1 MCRQLSN
8 NNTNTHHHPT
18 TTNTMATNATDST
31 QSILSGVNMN
41 VETDIKYAKVK
52 VNNSGGKSVSIL
64 NTGSNSVLHVQTPLM
79 LTWGVN
85 ENTDKKTGE
94 IQSYTMALQFP
105 SDEYK
110 TPQLTKFFANM
121 QQFEAKIK
129 RDAIANSKD
138 WFGKSMSAEV
148 INAIF
153 TPMLYYS
160 KNPATG
166 EPDLSKNPTL
176 KVKLPFYD
184 GEWKGIE
191 IYDTENATLFPNN
204 PEGKTP
210 KDIIIK
216 GSDVSLIMTCGGLW
230 FAGGAFGVTW
240 RLFQAVLK
248 PKATLRGK
256 CHIVL
261 DEDDQKRIAA
271 PSRTASSS
279 ATHHDDD
286 HVSSSSAAAAHEV
299 DVEDSDE
306 EEEESSAPA
315 RVPSVPV
322 PAPATAPKKIVAKK
336 K

>member
-1 MCRQLSN
+1 
-8 NNTNTHHHPT
+8 
-18 TTNTMATNATDST
+18 MATKSESSA
-31 QSILSGVNMN
+31 QIISGVNMN
-41 VETDIKYAKVK
+41 AETDTKYAKVK
-52 VNNSGGKSVSIL
+52 VNNSGGKSVGIL
-64 NTGSNSVLHVQTPLM
+64 NSSSNTVLHVQTPLM

-110 TPQLTKFFANM
+110 TPQVNKFFTNM

-129 RDAIANSKD
+129 RDAIANSKE
-138 WFGKSMSAEV
+138 WFGKAMSSEV
-148 INAIF
+148 IHAIF

-160 KNPATG
+160 KNPQTG

-191 IYDTENATLFPNN
+191 IYDTENNTLFPGNSD
-204 PEGKTP
+204 GKTP

-248 PKATLRGK
+248 PKASLRGK

-261 DEDDQKRIAA
+261 DDDEQKRITA
-271 PSRTASSS
+271 PAKQQH
-279 ATHHDDD
+279 AVHDDD
-286 HVSSSSAAAAHEV
+286 HVPSAAAASAAHEV

-306 EEEESSAPA
+306 EEEEQ
-315 RVPSVPV
+315 PV
-322 PAPATAPKKIVAKK
+322 ALQRSMSIPAPASTAAAAAAPKKIVAARKK
-336 K
+336 

>member
-1 MCRQLSN
+1 
-8 NNTNTHHHPT
+8 
-18 TTNTMATNATDST
+18 MAIKSESAS
-31 QSILSGVNMN
+31 QIISGVNFN
-41 VETDIKYAKVK
+41 VETDTKYAKVK
-52 VNNSGGKSVSIL
+52 VNNSGGKSVGIL
-64 NTGSNSVLHVQTPLM
+64 NAATNSVLNVQTPLM

-94 IQSYTMALQFP
+94 VQSYTMALQFP

-110 TPQLTKFFANM
+110 TAQISKFFAAM

-129 RDAIANSKD
+129 RDAIANSKE
-138 WFGKSMSAEV
+138 WFGKAMSAEV

-160 KNPATG
+160 KNPQTG

-191 IYDTENATLFPNN
+191 IYDTENNTLFPGNS
-204 PEGKTP
+204 EGKTP

-261 DEDDQKRIAA
+261 DEDEQKRIAA
-271 PSRTASSS
+271 PSKSSASS
-279 ATHHDDD
+279 AQHDDD
-286 HVSSSSAAAAHEV
+286 DAVPSAAPTAAAHEV

-306 EEEESSAPA
+306 EEDEEEAGPPKRTATVTAPA
-315 RVPSVPV
+315 
-322 PAPATAPKKIVAKK
+322 AAAAAAPKKIIAKK

>member
-1 MCRQLSN
+1 
-8 NNTNTHHHPT
+8 
-18 TTNTMATNATDST
+18 MATKSESSA
-31 QSILSGVNMN
+31 QIISGVNMN
-41 VETDIKYAKVK
+41 AETDTKYAKVK
-52 VNNSGGKSVSIL
+52 VNNSGGKSVGIL
-64 NTGSNSVLHVQTPLM
+64 NSSSNTVLHVQTPLM

-94 IQSYTMALQFP
+94 VQSYTMALQFP

-110 TPQLTKFFANM
+110 TPQVTKFFANM

-129 RDAIANSKD
+129 RDAIANSKE
-138 WFGKSMSAEV
+138 WFGKAMSAEV

-160 KNPATG
+160 KNPQTG

-191 IYDTENATLFPNN
+191 IYDTENTTLFPGN
-204 PEGKTP
+204 PDGKTP

-261 DEDDQKRIAA
+261 DEDEQKRIAA
-271 PSRTASSS
+271 PSKT
-279 ATHHDDD
+279 THQSHAHDDD
-286 HVSSSSAAAAHEV
+286 DCVPSPAGAGAAAAHEV
-299 DVEDSDE
+299 DVEDSESE
-306 EEEESSAPA
+306 EEEQEPAPLQRQMSSAPA
-315 RVPSVPV
+315 
-322 PAPATAPKKIVAKK
+322 AAAAAAAAAAPKKIIAKK

>member
-1 MCRQLSN
+1 MN
-8 NNTNTHHHPT
+8 PD
-18 TTNTMATNATDST
+18 TDT
-31 QSILSGVNMN
+31 
-41 VETDIKYAKVK
+41 KYAKVK
-52 VNNSGGKSVSIL
+52 VNNSGGKSVGIL
-64 NTGSNSVLHVQTPLM
+64 NAATNTVLNVQTPLM

-94 IQSYTMALQFP
+94 VQSYTMALQFP

-110 TPQLTKFFANM
+110 TLQVNKFFANM

-129 RDAIANSKD
+129 RDAIANSKE
-138 WFGKSMSAEV
+138 WFGKAMSAEV

-160 KNPATG
+160 KNPQTG

-191 IYDTENATLFPNN
+191 IYDTENNTLFPGNSD
-204 PEGKTP
+204 GKTP
-210 KDIIIK
+210 KDIILK

-248 PKATLRGK
+248 PKASLRGK

-261 DEDDQKRIAA
+261 DEDEQKRIAA
-271 PSRTASSS
+271 PSKTTQQHAS
-279 ATHHDDD
+279 HDDD
-286 HVSSSSAAAAHEV
+286 DCVPSSSAAHEV
-299 DVEDSDE
+299 DVEDSESE
-306 EEEESSAPA
+306 EEEEPALIQRQMSSAP
-315 RVPSVPV
+315 
-322 PAPATAPKKIVAKK
+322 PAAAAAAAAATAPKKIVAKK

>member
-1 MCRQLSN
+1 
-8 NNTNTHHHPT
+8 
-18 TTNTMATNATDST
+18 MATKSDSA
-31 QSILSGVNMN
+31 QIISGINMN
-41 VETDIKYAKVK
+41 PETDTKYAKVK
-52 VNNSGGKSVSIL
+52 INNSGGKSVGIL
-64 NTGSNSVLHVQTPLM
+64 NAASGTVLHVQTPLM

-110 TPQLTKFFANM
+110 TPQISKFFAAM

-129 RDAIANSKD
+129 RDAIANSKE
-138 WFGKSMSAEV
+138 WFGKAMSAEV
-148 INAIF
+148 IGAIF

-160 KNPATG
+160 KNPQTG

-191 IYDTENATLFPNN
+191 IYDTENTTLFPGNSD
-204 PEGKTP
+204 GKTP

-248 PKATLRGK
+248 PKASLRGK

-261 DEDDQKRIAA
+261 DEDEQKRIAA
-271 PSRTASSS
+271 PAKQQHAAS
-279 ATHHDDD
+279 HDDDD
-286 HVSSSSAAAAHEV
+286 HVPSSSAAAAHEV

-306 EEEESSAPA
+306 EEQEPGLPVRQMSSAA
-315 RVPSVPV
+315 
-322 PAPATAPKKIVAKK
+322 PAPAAAAASAPKKIVAKK

>member
-1 MCRQLSN
+1 
-8 NNTNTHHHPT
+8 
-18 TTNTMATNATDST
+18 MATTS
-31 QSILSGVNMN
+31 QILSGVNFN
-41 VETDIKYAKVK
+41 VEADTKYAKVK

-64 NTGSNSVLHVQTPLM
+64 NAASNSVLNVQTPLM

-110 TPQLTKFFANM
+110 TPQVSKFFANM
-121 QQFEAKIK
+121 QQFESKIK
-129 RDAIANSKD
+129 RDAIANSKE
-138 WFGKSMSAEV
+138 WFGKAMSAEV
-148 INAIF
+148 IGAIF
-153 TPMLYYS
+153 TPMLYYA

-191 IYDTENATLFPNN
+191 IYDTENTTLFPSSD
-204 PEGKTP
+204 GKTP
-210 KDIIIK
+210 KDIIAK
-216 GSDVSLIMTCGGLW
+216 GSDVSLIITCGGLW
-230 FAGGAFGVTW
+230 FAGGSFGVTW

-248 PKATLRGK
+248 PKASLRGR

-261 DEDDQKRIAA
+261 DEDEQKRIAA
-271 PSRTASSS
+271 PSKAQ
-279 ATHHDDD
+279 ANYDDD
-286 HVSSSSAAAAHEV
+286 SVPSSAAAASAAQEV
-299 DVEDSDE
+299 DVEDSESE
-306 EEEESSAPA
+306 EEDSPAPLQRTASSAP
-315 RVPSVPV
+315 P
-322 PAPATAPKKIVAKK
+322 PAAAAATAPKKIVAKK

>member
-1 MCRQLSN
+1 
-8 NNTNTHHHPT
+8 
-18 TTNTMATNATDST
+18 MATTS
-31 QSILSGVNMN
+31 QIISGVNFN
-41 VETDIKYAKVK
+41 VEADTKYAKVK
-52 VNNSGGKSVSIL
+52 VNNSGGKSVGIL
-64 NTGSNSVLHVQTPLM
+64 NAATNSVLNVQTPLM

-110 TPQLTKFFANM
+110 TPQVSKFFAAM

-129 RDAIANSKD
+129 RDAIANSKE
-138 WFGKSMSAEV
+138 WFGKAMSAEV
-148 INAIF
+148 IGAIF
-153 TPMLYYS
+153 TPMLYYA

-191 IYDTENATLFPNN
+191 IYDTENTTLFPGSD
-204 PEGKTP
+204 GKTP

-216 GSDVSLIMTCGGLW
+216 GSDVSLIITCGGLW
-230 FAGGAFGVTW
+230 FAGGSFGVTW

-248 PKATLRGK
+248 PKASLRGK

-261 DEDDQKRIAA
+261 DEDEQKRIAA
-271 PSRTASSS
+271 PSKTQA
-279 ATHHDDD
+279 HHDDD
-286 HVSSSSAAAAHEV
+286 DHVPSAAAAASAAQEV
-299 DVEDSDE
+299 DVEDSESE
-306 EEEESSAPA
+306 EEVEEALPKRTATASAAPPPA
-315 RVPSVPV
+315 
-322 PAPATAPKKIVAKK
+322 AAAAATAPKKIVAKK

>member
-1 MCRQLSN
+1 
-8 NNTNTHHHPT
+8 
-18 TTNTMATNATDST
+18 MAKST
-31 QSILSGVNMN
+31 ESIISGVNMN
-41 VETDIKYAKVK
+41 SDTDVKYAKVK
-52 VNNSGGKSVSIL
+52 VNNSGGKSVGIL
-64 NTGSNSVLHVQTPLM
+64 NTASGTVLHVQTPLM

-94 IQSYTMALQFP
+94 VQSYSMALQFP
-105 SDEYK
+105 SDDYK
-110 TPQLTKFFANM
+110 TPQVSKFFAAM

-129 RDAIANSKD
+129 RDAIANSKE
-138 WFGKSMSAEV
+138 WFGKAMSAEV

-191 IYDTENATLFPNN
+191 IYDAENNTLFPNN

-210 KDIIIK
+210 KDIVIK
-216 GSDVSLIMTCGGLW
+216 GSDVSLIMTCGGIW
-230 FAGGAFGVTW
+230 FAGGSFGVTW

-261 DEDDQKRIAA
+261 DEDEQKRISA
-271 PSRTASSS
+271 PSKSSASS
-279 ATHHDDD
+279 AQHDDD
-286 HVSSSSAAAAHEV
+286 CVPSSTGGGASASHEV

-306 EEEESSAPA
+306 EEEDSPAPLQRTASVAAPA
-315 RVPSVPV
+315 
-322 PAPATAPKKIVAKK
+322 AATAPKKIVAKK